1 MGTLDGIADAL
12 ENVRANPL
20 RSFLTMLGV
29 IIGVFSVVTLVSIGE
44 GAKKYVTDQFAGL
57 GTNVLIVTPGAS
69 QTSGGM
75 PITGLGSTHKLTV
88 GDAEAI
94 RLRCP
99 AANLVCPV
107 ILAATSIK
115 HENRVRSRTT
125 IIGTTHEIQEIRNFY
140 VEVGQFLP
148 REAGQ
153 GEKRVCVLGRKVADD
168 LFPGSDSPL
177 GRWLKVGGAPYRVI
191 GIMERKGYSLGF
203 DIDDIL
209 FVPVKAAEELFN
221 TDNLFEVLI
230 QTRSANLLD
239 PAKEQARET
248 LKRRHN
254 GYEDFT
260 ITDQRVMIEA
270 FEGILNVL
278 TYSLAGIAAISL
290 LVGGIGIMNIM
301 LVAVG
306 EKTREIGIRKAVG
319 ATKAAILGQF
329 LVESLTLSILGGV
342 LGALTGVGLALLVH
356 AIVPALP
363 VLIRPWT
370 IAVSLGFAVA
380 VGLFF
385 GVYPAKK
392 AAEMDPIEALR
403 YE

>member
-1 MGTLDGIADAL
+1 MGTVDGILEAL

-44 GAKKYVTDQFAGL
+44 GAKKYVTDQFAGM
-57 GTNVLIVTPGAS
+57 GTNVLIVTPGAP

-75 PITGLGSTHKLTV
+75 PITGLGTTHKLTTE
-88 GDAEAI
+88 DAEAL
-94 RLRCP
+94 RQRCP
-99 AANLVCPV
+99 AAGLVAPV
-107 ILAATSIK
+107 ILAATSVK
-115 HENRVRSRTT
+115 RDNRVRSRTT
-125 IIGTTHEIQEIRNFY
+125 VIGTSHEIQEIRNFY
-140 VEVGQFLP
+140 VEIGRFLP

-168 LFPGSDSPL
+168 MFPGPESPL
-177 GRWLKVGGAPYRVI
+177 GRWVRIGGAPARVI

-203 DIDDIL
+203 DVDDIV
-209 FVPVKAAEELFN
+209 FIPVKAAEELFD
-221 TDNLFEVLI
+221 TDSLFEILI
-230 QTRSANLLD
+230 QARGASQLEA
-239 PAKEQARET
+239 AKEQAREV

-254 GYEDFT
+254 GCEDFT

-270 FEGILNVL
+270 FEGIRDVL

-319 ATKAAILGQF
+319 ATRAAILGQF
-329 LVESLTLSILGGV
+329 LVESLTLSALGGV
-342 LGALTGVGLALLVH
+342 LGAALGVGAALLVH
-356 AIVPALP
+356 AVIPPLP
-363 VLIRPWT
+363 VLVRFWT
-370 IAVSLGFAVA
+370 IAVSLSFALA

-392 AAEMDPIEALR
+392 AAGLDPIEALR